1 MNKPIKIVASRQVS
15 DGQALLIRSASY
27 QGSAPFDGVF
37 EVWDLDHCCRTDPE
51 TGGRLVDIVCHWQD
65 DASEDPTMTLT
76 VHDPLLEGCI
86 GFEGEVVARLDYA

>member
-27 QGSAPFDGVF
+27 QGSAPFGGVF

-76 VHDPLLEGCI
+76 VHDPWREGCI